1 MQLSKLGLV
10 VLPAVWLALLTATP
24 NAAQEQSVTSGVYT
38 DEQAARGEAAY
49 NNECSSCHGAGLEG
63 DGFAPALAG
72 TEFLSNWN
80 GTTLGDLFDRIR
92 ISMPPGSPRQ
102 CRRRQG
108 RHRRAPVEVEQIPGR
123 HTEIGKDLEP
133 LKLIKIELPKSRGGP
148 GTVPGGITRLCCSCT
163 APGQD
168 R

>member
-38 DEQAARGEAAY
+38 DEQAARGEATY

-92 ISMPPGSPRQ
+92 ISMPPGSPGSVPPQ
-102 CRRRQG
+102 SKADIVAHLLKSNKYPAG
-108 RHRRAPVEVEQIPGR
+108 K
-123 HTEIGKDLEP
+123 TEIGKDLEP
-133 LKLIKIELPKSRGGP
+133 LKLIKIELPK
-148 GTVPGGITRLCCSCT
+148 
-163 APGQD
+163 
-168 R
+168 

>member
-10 VLPAVWLALLTATP
+10 VLPAVWQALLTATP

-38 DEQAARGEAAY
+38 DEQAARGEATY

-92 ISMPPGSPRQ
+92 ISMPPGSPASVPPQ
-102 CRRRQG
+102 SKADIVAHLLKSNKYPAG
-108 RHRRAPVEVEQIPGR
+108 K
-123 HTEIGKDLEP
+123 TEIGKDLEP
-133 LKLIKIELPKSRGGP
+133 LKLIKIELPK
-148 GTVPGGITRLCCSCT
+148 
-163 APGQD
+163 
-168 R
+168 

>member
-24 NAAQEQSVTSGVYT
+24 DAAQEQSVTSGVYT
-38 DEQAARGEAAY
+38 DEQAARGEATY

-92 ISMPPGSPRQ
+92 ISMPPGSPASVPPQ
-102 CRRRQG
+102 SKADIVAHLLKSNKYPAG
-108 RHRRAPVEVEQIPGR
+108 K
-123 HTEIGKDLEP
+123 TEIGKDLEP
-133 LKLIKIELPKSRGGP
+133 LKLIKIELPK
-148 GTVPGGITRLCCSCT
+148 
-163 APGQD
+163 
-168 R
+168 